1 MKRTIQK
8 LIVLLLS
15 ISMVFALVGCS
26 KKNQLVGTWEYKDEE
41 SGIGAVYDLK
51 KDGTGTYAVTV
62 GESTVNYE
70 LKYEV
75 KDGHLLVRFVND
87 SVFSEDD
94 VFDSE
99 FTLKDSGTMILKD
112 TSGMEMTFIKK

>member
-1 MKRTIQK
+1 
-8 LIVLLLS
+8 
-15 ISMVFALVGCS
+15 MVFALVGCGG
-26 KKNQLVGTWEYKDEE
+26 KNQLVGTWEYKDEE

-94 VFDSE
+94 VFDSG
-99 FTLKDSGTMILKD
+99 FTLKDSKTMILKD
-112 TSGMEMTFIKK
+112 TSGMEMTFNKK